1 MWACQRC
8 QPMPGARPSSIPIRA
23 ADLLV
28 QDFHSWLQASATTA
42 ATAAGTS
49 NGALSSSMALAIRP
63 ATAPQSAL
71 VRLPLSFSRASQSR
85 AMADSWVP
93 SSMARRPC
101 RATGNSVSRIT
112 LVARALERSPGRSVH
127 CSQPPRGTTR
137 HDSKAGARRIVHSEG
152 SWLCCVV
159 APITRAIR
167 LCRPG
172 ALLR

>member
-8 QPMPGARPSSIPIRA
+8 QPIPGARPSSIPIRA
-23 ADLLV
+23 ADLLF
-28 QDFHSWLQASATTA
+28 QHLHSWPQASAKPA
-42 ATAAGTS
+42 AAAAGTS
-49 NGALSSSMALAIRP
+49 SGALSSSMALAIRP
-63 ATAPQSAL
+63 ATPPQSAL
-71 VRLPLSFSRASQSR
+71 VRLQLSFRRASQSR

-152 SWLCCVV
+152 SWSGWVV
-159 APITRAIR
+159 VLIRRAIR